1 VIKETAS
8 IELAVRGMNQVNR
21 LTQKLQGSS
30 KIINKINKLLAGKKG
45 RGSVFADYLD
55 GVKLSVRSTNS
66 LNKNLT
72 LATRNFNKVALGTK
86 SAAIAAQDFV
96 RANRAVND
104 GLKERERLLN
114 DARRVVA
121 FERFKKGDLTGETQY
136 SRPIG
141 PRPAPGFSSGK
152 TSGSGTRNPK
162 YNRGN
167 FGNILSSSIIGSSFP
182 LLFGQTG
189 AAAVGGG
196 LGGLAGGALGGQF
209 GFALSILGT
218 AVGAAI
224 DQNEKF
230 NKSLAALNVQ
240 FSKSGT
246 DSKLLAS
253 DIDKL
258 AKKLNITKEEAIAAF
273 SAFKGFG
280 SSSAAKSLISIFGTD
295 SASFDL
301 LAATDRQAALA
312 KQIFDTRKE
321 IGNQVAK
328 QLLQQNLVNDASV
341 IELALAEAKAK
352 AANDELIAKA
362 KVVTLQDR
370 ILAGA
375 ASDGFNFVDPSIFGE
390 ERAQKIQEEFDKN
403 RAKRL
408 EDFKNA
414 LKEVRELLGLVDEA
428 QGKFG
433 KSGVLAFSSIND
445 KVKDLQDEMLK
456 LQNPVFQL
464 ITASEAIATSFS
476 SSFKDII
483 KGTKSV
489 QQAFADMFARI
500 ADYFL
505 DMAARMMANS
515 IQRGILSMFSGIG
528 VSGIGPV
535 ASGSQYA
542 SMLGGAVGL
551 YSSAGSFKA
560 FRQGG
565 IVTSPTMGI
574 IGEGG
579 EPEYVIPAS
588 KMSGAMSR
596 YSAGARGGAVIPGG
610 SHESGTVA
618 GGTGNAIVEYTGPVL
633 NFNGDE
639 YVPKTAVP
647 EIINTAAKQG
657 ATAGRSQAFATLKN
671 SRSQRATL
679 GL

>member
-1 VIKETAS
+1 MIKETAS
-8 IELAVRGMNQVNR
+8 IELAVKGMNQVNS
-21 LTQKLQGSS
+21 LTQKLQESS
-30 KIINKINKLLAGKKG
+30 KIINRVNKLLTGTKGK
-45 RGSVFADYLD
+45 GSIFADYLH

-72 LATRNFNKVALGTK
+72 LATNNFNKVALGTK
-86 SAAIAAQDFV
+86 GATIAAQDFV

-104 GLKERERLLN
+104 GLRERERLLN

-121 FERFKKGDLTGETQY
+121 FERFRKGDLTGETQY

-141 PRPAPGFSSGK
+141 PQPAPGFSSGK
-152 TSGSGTRNPK
+152 RSGSGTRNPK

-167 FGNILSSSIIGSSFP
+167 FGNAASSALIGGFFP

-196 LGGLAGGALGGQF
+196 VGGLAGGLIGGQF
-209 GFALSILGT
+209 GFALSIVGT
-218 AVGAAI
+218 ALGSAI
-224 DQNEKF
+224 QKNEEF

-273 SAFKGFG
+273 SAFREFG

-301 LAATDRQAALA
+301 LAATNRQAALA
-312 KQIFDTRKE
+312 QQI
-321 IGNQVAK
+321 
-328 QLLQQNLVNDASV
+328 
-341 IELALAEAKAK
+341 
-352 AANDELIAKA
+352 IAKA

-390 ERAQKIQEEFDKN
+390 ERAQKLQEEFDKN

-408 EDFKNA
+408 EDFKN
-414 LKEVRELLGLVDEA
+414 LLREVRELLGLVDEA

-500 ADYFL
+500 ADHFL

-515 IQRGILSMFSGIG
+515 IQRGILNMFGSLGG
-528 VSGIGPV
+528 GGNLDTNALVARDNALYGNTFPKGSF
-535 ASGSQYA
+535 ASGGYVS
-542 SMLGGAVGL
+542 
-551 YSSAGSFKA
+551 
-560 FRQGG
+560 
-565 IVTSPTMGI
+565 SPTMGL
-574 IGEGG
+574 IGEAG
-579 EPEYVIPAS
+579 ESEYVIPAS

-596 YSAGARGGAVIPGG
+596 YSAGARGSAVISGG
-610 SHESGTVA
+610 SGNSGTVA

-647 EIINTAAKQG
+647 EIINTAARRG
-657 ATAGRSQAFATLKN
+657 GEAGQAKAFSTLKN